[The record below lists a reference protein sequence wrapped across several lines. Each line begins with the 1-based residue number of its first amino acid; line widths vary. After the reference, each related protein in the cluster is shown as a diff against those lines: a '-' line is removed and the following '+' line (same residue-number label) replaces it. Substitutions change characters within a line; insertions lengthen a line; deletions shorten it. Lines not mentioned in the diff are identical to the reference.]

1 MEFLIEGNV
10 SLFRFFNL
18 EANWQ
23 EKKTVIINKC
33 SVFLNKNNLIF
44 LVTFILY
51 T

>member
-1 MEFLIEGNV
+1 MEFLIDGKAFW
-10 SLFRFFNL
+10 FRFFIL

-23 EKKTVIINKC
+23 ENKTVIINKC